1 MDIRELLGIVDATL
15 LRWTWENMLYGGDVE
30 WQIEQRI
37 AAEFPGTREDSHA
50 MTESIVEPRNREE
63 ILASDWSSML
73 ATMTIIED
81 QLADG
86 VPLRVQV
93 SVTFEP
99 REYLRQGLVHRI
111 HNIVDAIEFVRRG
124 DREPT

>member
-37 AAEFPGTREDSHA
+37 AAEFPGTREDHA

-86 VPLRVQV
+86 VPLRIEV
-93 SVTFEP
+93 STTFAP
-99 REYLRQGLVHRI
+99 REYLRQGLVRRI
-111 HNIVDAIEFVRRG
+111 GVIVDAIEFVRSSDAR
-124 DREPT
+124 P